1 MIYLFIALAG
11 ATFLLTS
18 CENPPSSKDEIK
30 KIDDHIYIWER
41 GWGSKYCHDTKCP
54 ECQKL
59 NQKLTTEQ
67 ISSN

>member
-1 MIYLFIALAG
+1 MIYLFLALAG

-18 CENPPSSKDEIK
+18 CNDRPENTSMIRIVEGHHYMYEIGK
-30 KIDDHIYIWER
+30 GYQ
-41 GWGSKYCHDTKCP
+41 HDSKCP

-67 ISSN
+67 LSSN